1 MKHVGDITK
10 LKGAEVPIVDILTG
24 GSPCQDLSVAGKR
37 AGLAGERSGL
47 FMEQIRLIKEM
58 RENDKR
64 TNGRTDATARP
75 RFMVWENVPGAFSSN
90 GGEDFRAVLEE
101 TARVVDK
108 DADVPRPADGWESA
122 GAILGDGWSIAWRVH
137 DAQFW
142 GRTIR
147 DVDTGNVLKLG
158 TPQRRRRIALVADF
172 NGGGATEILFEP
184 YSLSGDFEQGQKSWE
199 GTSESIGGCTDFAS
213 RVIEDWVSAVNSSAI
228 HQQDL
233 IQSDLGIAR
242 TLAPGTHASGS
253 HLTKT
258 LVTSGAISFQE
269 RAGCAGEGKGIL
281 IQNERKGALSTLNNQ
296 IVFGISSYDSNAMKS
311 DNPKS
316 GIYEAETAR
325 TLDLNGGNPA
335 CNQGGMAIVQ
345 GVDVYNGSLSGDVAS
360 TLTEACGGSNT
371 SGAKVLCVD
380 QGGGKSSCNV
390 SDDCSP
396 TLTTTHG
403 GEPVV
408 MEEQPIL
415 LESNQNHATIQT
427 NGISTALPAS
437 MGEGG
442 GYVPMVVFSPTAA
455 TRCAKDG
462 PGGVHTQMLADP
474 ESNFVCE
481 PYAASKVSRFTS
493 FNEGTAEMLFATD
506 YKDPPM
512 VAYGLDRASYNQGA
526 NAKFGFSIE
535 EEKIGCQTAMGPGAV
550 AVDCRN
556 GVESEI
562 NASLQASADHNNNS
576 NNVCRSGC
584 VVRRLTPLEC
594 TRLQGF
600 PDGWVDIGEWTDS
613 KGKKHKDSD
622 APKYK
627 ALGNSIALPFWGWMA
642 KRMRK
647 QFTEENVTMASL
659 FDGIG
664 GFPLVYSWAGV
675 KPVWCSEI
683 EEFCIALTKLR
694 FPEEQK

>member
-10 LKGAEVPIVDILTG
+10 LNGAELPVVDILTG
-24 GSPCQDLSVAGKR
+24 GSPCQDLSLAGKR

-101 TARVVDK
+101 TARVVDEN
-108 DADVPRPADGWESA
+108 ADVPRPADGWESA

-147 DVDTGNVLKLG
+147 DLDTGNVLKLG

-172 NGGGATEILFEP
+172 NGGSATEILFEP
-184 YSLSGDFEQGQKSWE
+184 YSLSGDFEQGQESWE
-199 GTSESIGGCTDFAS
+199 GTSEGIGGCTDPS
-213 RVIEDWVSAVNSSAI
+213 
-228 HQQDL
+228 
-233 IQSDLGIAR
+233 
-242 TLAPGTHASGS
+242 GTI
-253 HLTKT
+253 
-258 LVTSGAISFQE
+258 GAILFQE
-269 RAGCAGEGKGIL
+269 RAGCAGRGKGIL
-281 IQNERKGALSTLNNQ
+281 IQNERKATLRAQAGGHNP

-316 GIYEAETAR
+316 GIYIAETAR
-325 TLDLNGGNPA
+325 TLDLNGGNPS
-335 CNQGGMAIVQ
+335 CNQGGMAIIQ
-345 GVDVYNGSLSGDVAS
+345 GVDVYNGSFSGDVAA
-360 TLTEACGGSNT
+360 TLTEACGGTNT

-408 MEEQPIL
+408 
-415 LESNQNHATIQT
+415 S
-427 NGISTALPAS
+427 
-437 MGEGG
+437 
-442 GYVPMVVFSPTAA
+442 
-455 TRCAKDG
+455 
-462 PGGVHTQMLADP
+462 
-474 ESNFVCE
+474 
-481 PYAASKVSRFTS
+481 
-493 FNEGTAEMLFATD
+493 
-506 YKDPPM
+506 
-512 VAYGLDRASYNQGA
+512 YGLDAYNQTIDKEIAQSLRAADGGDTTPKVICIEGNGSRPSHKGDGYSEIDVMYTL
-526 NAKFGFSIE
+526 NATEQHVVAYRKTAHAKSPEDGQGE

-627 ALGNSIALPFWGWMA
+627 ALGNSIALPFWAWMA